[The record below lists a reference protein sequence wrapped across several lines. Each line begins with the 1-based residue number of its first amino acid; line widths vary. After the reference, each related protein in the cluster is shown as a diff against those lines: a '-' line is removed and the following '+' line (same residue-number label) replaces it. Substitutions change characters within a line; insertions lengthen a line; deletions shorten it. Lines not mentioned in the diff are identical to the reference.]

1 MFRLGERAAARREAG
16 PTLFIPKFVPPADG
30 CQLLAAALSAIHRA
44 GAASAGDQNVETQF
58 SLKSIHWIDFF
69 AGGELQMKWWLE
81 GDLNSRPHDYESCA
95 LTS

>member
-58 SLKSIHWIDFF
+58 SAIFDPLDQKFLRSKT
-69 AGGELQMKWWLE
+69 AENG
-81 GDLNSRPHDYESCA
+81 A
-95 LTS
+95 A

>member
-58 SLKSIHWIDFF
+58 SLKSIHWIDFHF
-69 AGGELQMKWWLE
+69 HRKCRENGGRYKDRTCDPYDVNVVLY
-81 GDLNSRPHDYESCA
+81 R
-95 LTS
+95 